1 MDYDP
6 LTKSRG
12 AATSLEAE
20 SLTEETPRFA
30 KELAILPT
38 KGTVVFPYL
47 IMPLMI
53 SDPRYARLIDEALMQ
68 SKPIG
73 LFAQKNQ
80 EVDTH
85 LRGHLST
92 WDRRHHN
99 EDAAISGRLGAL
111 LSPGA
116 LPGAHKEDLE
126 HRPIYD
132 RRSRHRRARE

>member
-1 MDYDP
+1 
-6 LTKSRG
+6 
-12 AATSLEAE
+12 LEAE

-80 EVDTH
+80 EVEIPTPEDIYQLATAGTIMKIMRFAAGSVRFLVH
-85 LRGHLST
+85 GLCRV
-92 WDRRHHN
+92 RR
-99 EDAAISGRLGAL
+99 
-111 LSPGA
+111 
-116 LPGAHKEDLE
+116 
-126 HRPIYD
+126 
-132 RRSRHRRARE
+132 